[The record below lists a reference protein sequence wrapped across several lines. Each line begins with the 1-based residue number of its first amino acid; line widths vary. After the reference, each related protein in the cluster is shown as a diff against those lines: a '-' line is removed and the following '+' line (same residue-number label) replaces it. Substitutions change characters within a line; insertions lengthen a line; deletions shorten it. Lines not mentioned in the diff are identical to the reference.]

1 MLGKCCCLKT
11 TLHTVV
17 VGLFFSLL
25 QTIFVSYTCFS
36 LHATQNLHL
45 KLPII
50 HRMKWGVGKL
60 LSPVWLFGTPCT
72 VACQAPQSMGFSRQ
86 GYWSGLP
93 CPSPGDLPDPGIEP
107 RSPALQAD
115 SSPFEPPGKPLLD
128 INCSCFARVNFSGR
142 ACRCPGKIWGNLGRA
157 RYIMLRRLRKGN
169 FEGEKKKDRESETG
183 R

>member
-72 VACQAPQSMGFSRQ
+72 VACQAPQSMGFSWQ
-86 GYWSGLP
+86 EYWSGFP
-93 CPSPGDLPDPGIEP
+93 FPSPGNLPNPEIEP
-107 RSPALQAD
+107 GSLTLKAD
-115 SSPFEPPGKPLLD
+115 CCPSHQGILFEVTNHSQSIDQLG
-128 INCSCFARVNFSGR
+128 CFITDFLILIFM
-142 ACRCPGKIWGNLGRA
+142 GKIKNVALNTFNS
-157 RYIMLRRLRKGN
+157 RYYCTKCLSL
-169 FEGEKKKDRESETG
+169 FL
-183 R
+183 